1 MKSKIIAALL
11 LATSATLAAPAFA
24 SGIGPAPF
32 YRPDVGAPSSQ
43 SGPSERTIA
52 AEQGIAVTDVGGVAA
67 RGESGGS
74 RVADIG
80 GQSSIDNLYRGH

>member
-24 SGIGPAPF
+24 SGVGPAPF

-43 SGPSERTIA
+43 SGPSERTIG
-52 AEQGIAVTDVGGVAA
+52 AEQGLAVSDVGGVAA
-67 RGESGGS
+67 TGESGGS
-74 RVADIG
+74 RIADTR
-80 GQSSIDNLYRGH
+80 GQSSIESLYRGR